1 MRILLSVCGAVAL
14 LLAPAIAQE
23 SGLDRLRELH
33 GAYSSARETTKG
45 EMEELMKSARGM
57 ERGSD
62 EQKQLMTKLTELR
75 GKVATAQKD
84 LFDAFAKCDWTKLDV
99 AKDGEILKECL
110 PAVVADAAKPEEAV
124 KAGEFYLANFS
135 SERGADA
142 MRGGSL
148 PMAMLAMGNFDGAKA
163 MLKDAADKAEGP
175 SKVRT
180 MLNYGD
186 VVAVGGDVEGARKVY
201 EAADELADKGTKSYV
216 KLRLELIGKPA
227 PEIDSKTW
235 VGGDAKP
242 LSAMVGKVVLVDFW
256 ATWCGPCRRVM
267 PGINEMYKEH
277 NQDGLEVIGVT
288 RFYPSGYMPKDK
300 SQMLTGGET
309 VKGITEETYV
319 DHIASFRKNTE
330 IAYPFV
336 VTLEQDFNKYY
347 VSGIPTL
354 AVVGKDGNIAL
365 VTVGAGSEG
374 LLKAAVKNL
383 LKAK

>member
-1 MRILLSVCGAVAL
+1 MRTLLLSCGAFAL
-14 LLAPAIAQE
+14 LLAPIAAQDA
-23 SGLDRLRELH
+23 SADRLRELH
-33 GAYSSARETTKG
+33 AALSSAKESTKG

-57 ERGSD
+57 ERGSE
-62 EQKQLMTKLTELR
+62 EQKQLMAKLGELR

-84 LFDAFAKCDWTKLDV
+84 LFEAFAKCDWTKLDV

-110 PAVVADAAKPEEAV
+110 PSLVGDAAKPEDAV

-135 SERGADA
+135 SDRGADVI
-142 MRGGSL
+142 RGSSL
-148 PMAMLAMGNFDGAKA
+148 PMAMLALGNLDGAKA

-175 SKVRT
+175 AKVRT
-180 MLNYGD
+180 MLTYGD

-201 EAADELADKGTKSYV
+201 EDANALADKSTQSYV

-235 VGGDAKP
+235 VGGEPKP
-242 LSAMVGKVVLVDFW
+242 LSAMKGKVVLVDFW

-277 NQDGLEVIGVT
+277 NQHGLEVIGVT
-288 RFYPSGYMPKDK
+288 RFYPSGYLPKDK
-300 SQMLTGGET
+300 SQMQSGGES

-319 DHIASFRKNTE
+319 DHISAFRTNTE

-336 VTLEQDFNKYY
+336 VAQEQEFKSYH

-365 VTVGAGSEG
+365 VTVGSGSEG
-374 LLKAAVKNL
+374 LLKAAVNSL
-383 LKAK
+383 LKSK

>member
-1 MRILLSVCGAVAL
+1 MRTLLSVCGAVAL
-14 LLAPAIAQE
+14 LLTPAIAQE

-84 LFDAFAKCDWTKLDV
+84 LFDAFAKCDWAKLDV
-99 AKDGEILKECL
+99 AKDGDILKECL

-242 LSAMVGKVVLVDFW
+242 LSAM
-256 ATWCGPCRRVM
+256 AT
-267 PGINEMYKEH
+267 
-277 NQDGLEVIGVT
+277 NQ
-288 RFYPSGYMPKDK
+288 
-300 SQMLTGGET
+300 
-309 VKGITEETYV
+309 
-319 DHIASFRKNTE
+319 
-330 IAYPFV
+330 
-336 VTLEQDFNKYY
+336 
-347 VSGIPTL
+347 
-354 AVVGKDGNIAL
+354 
-365 VTVGAGSEG
+365 
-374 LLKAAVKNL
+374 
-383 LKAK
+383 